1 MMHTCLQGVIMAQLP
16 LLLEPEQLH
25 HHLQDPGVFIVDMRS
40 PESYAQ
46 GHIPGAVNLAYS
58 DIVRA
63 APPVGGLLPD
73 PQRLGTV
80 LGALGL
86 TPEHQVVVYDEKG
99 GGRAGRLLWTLDVLG
114 HAHCS
119 VVNGGLPA
127 WISEQRPLQTTA
139 PAAGGASY
147 PAVLRNPDVLAEKRY
162 ILDRLGAA
170 DFIPLDTRTPAEFA
184 GIDVRAARGGHIPGA
199 VNLDWVET
207 IDRDSVLRLKPD
219 RQLIDMLGQLGVTRD
234 KEVVVYCQTH
244 HRSSH
249 TYLVLRHLAFP
260 RVRGYAGAWSD
271 WGNDPTTPIER

>member
-1 MMHTCLQGVIMAQLP
+1 MAQLP

-25 HHLQDPGVFIVDMRS
+25 QHLQDPNLLIVDLRA

-63 APPVGGLLPD
+63 EPPVGGLLPD
-73 PQRLGTV
+73 LQRLSTV

-86 TPEHQVVVYDEKG
+86 TPEYQVVAYDEEG

-114 HAHCS
+114 HPHCA
-119 VVNGGLPA
+119 VLNGGLPA

-139 PAAGGASY
+139 PAASAASY
-147 PAVLRNPDVLAEKRY
+147 PATLRNPAALAEKNY
-162 ILDRLGAA
+162 ILSRLGEA
-170 DFIPLDTRTPAEFA
+170 DFIALDTRTPAEYA

-207 IDRDSVLRLKPD
+207 IDRESVLRLKPD
-219 RQLIDMLGQLGVTRD
+219 RELLDLLKRLGVTPD

-249 TYLVLRHLAFP
+249 TYLVLRHLKFP